1 MTTTELM
8 LQFSNPET
16 LKSLSIGSKLM
27 AGLVTTVMGMGITFS
42 ALILLQFIIT
52 WMARLASPASQP
64 APAAAEATASSATPK
79 KISQIENDDDLELT
93 AVITAVLAHHLHTSS
108 DNIIIR
114 NITRTEDSSP
124 LWNRAGILEQINSR
138 L

>member
-16 LKSLSIGSKLM
+16 LKTLSIGSKLM
-27 AGLVTTVMGMGITFS
+27 AGLVTTVMGMGITFI
-42 ALILLQFIIT
+42 ALILLQFIIS
-52 WMARLASPASQP
+52 WMERLASLGSQ
-64 APAAAEATASSATPK
+64 PAAAEATSSSATTRT
-79 KISQIENDDDLELT
+79 ISQTEEDDDLELT
-93 AVITAVLAHHLHTSS
+93 AVITAVLANHLHTTG

-114 NITRTEDSSP
+114 NIIRIEDSSP

>member
-16 LKSLSIGSKLM
+16 LKTLSIGSKFT
-27 AGLVTTVMGMGITFS
+27 AGLVTTFLGMGITFI
-42 ALILLQFIIT
+42 ALIMLMFIIS
-52 WMARLASPASQP
+52 WMERLASPGRPP
-64 APAAAEATASSATPK
+64 APAAAGGAVSSTVPSA
-79 KISQIENDDDLELT
+79 ISQTREDDDTEL
-93 AVITAVLAHHLHTSS
+93 AAMITAVLANHLNTASE
-108 DNIIIR
+108 NIIIK
-114 NITRTEDSSP
+114 NIIRIEDSSP

>member
-16 LKSLSIGSKLM
+16 LQTLSIGSKLM
-27 AGLVTTVMGMGITFS
+27 AGLVTTVLGMGITFI
-42 ALILLQFIIT
+42 ALILLQLIISC
-52 WMARLASPASQP
+52 MERLASPRKQP
-64 APAAAEATASSATPK
+64 SPVTAEVTTTSATPK
-79 KISQIENDDDLELT
+79 KIDQTEEDNDNELA
-93 AVITAVLAHHLHTSS
+93 AVITAVLANHLRTSS

-114 NITRTEDSSP
+114 NITRIEDSSP

>member
-16 LKSLSIGSKLM
+16 LKNLSIGSKLM
-27 AGLVTTVMGMGITFS
+27 ACLVTTVLGMGITFI
-42 ALILLQFIIT
+42 ALILLQFIIS
-52 WMARLASPASQP
+52 WMARLATPGNQPTPAVAEV
-64 APAAAEATASSATPK
+64 APSSITPK
-79 KISQIENDDDLELT
+79 TISQTAENDDLELT
-93 AVITAVLAHHLHTSS
+93 AVITAILAHHLHTTS

-114 NITRTEDSSP
+114 NITRIEDSSP

>member
-16 LKSLSIGSKLM
+16 LKTLSFGSKIM
-27 AGLVTTVMGMGITFS
+27 AGLVTTVMGMGITFI
-42 ALILLQFIIT
+42 ALILLQFIIS
-52 WMARLASPASQP
+52 WMERLASPGRQP
-64 APAAAEATASSATPK
+64 ASAAAEAPSSSATPEG
-79 KISQIENDDDLELT
+79 ITDNEEDLELT
-93 AVITAVLAHHLHTSS
+93 AVITAVLANHLHTSS

-114 NITRTEDSSP
+114 NITRIEDSSP

>member
-1 MTTTELM
+1 MTITELM

-16 LKSLSIGSKLM
+16 LKTLSLGSKFM
-27 AGLVTTVMGMGITFS
+27 AGLVTSVMGMGITFI
-42 ALILLQFIIT
+42 ALILLQFIIS
-52 WMARLASPASQP
+52 WMARLATPGNQP
-64 APAAAEATASSATPK
+64 APATAEVAPK
-79 KISQIENDDDLELT
+79 TISQTEEDDDLELT
-93 AVITAVLAHHLHTSS
+93 AVITAILAHHLHTTS

-114 NITRTEDSSP
+114 NITRIEDSSP

>member
-16 LKSLSIGSKLM
+16 LKTLSIGSKLM
-27 AGLVTTVMGMGITFS
+27 AGLVTTVMGMGITFI
-42 ALILLQFIIT
+42 ALILLQFIIS
-52 WMARLASPASQP
+52 WMERLASPGKKATP
-64 APAAAEATASSATPK
+64 AVAKVTTSSATPK
-79 KISQIENDDDLELT
+79 AISQTEEDDDIELT
-93 AVITAVLAHHLHTSS
+93 AVITAVLANHLHTTS
-108 DNIIIR
+108 DNIVIR
-114 NITRTEDSSP
+114 NITRIEDSSP